1 MFVYNQLF
9 VFQVLGG
16 HAPSPATR
24 IYAIRG
30 IIPSLILAVKF

>member
-16 HAPSPATR
+16 HPPSLATR
-24 IYAIRG
+24 IYAIQG